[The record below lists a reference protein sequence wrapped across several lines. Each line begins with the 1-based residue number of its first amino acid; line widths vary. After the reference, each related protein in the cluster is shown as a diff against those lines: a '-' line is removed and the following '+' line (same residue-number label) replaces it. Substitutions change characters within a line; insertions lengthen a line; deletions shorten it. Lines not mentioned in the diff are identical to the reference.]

1 MFRKRTNSTDPRTDA
16 GVISNSAIGNEQ
28 EVAAARALL
37 SDDVFD
43 GTTNHE
49 TFDIPERDDE
59 SPAPPPVW
67 ERRKSMIVRAEERE
81 REQRIQR
88 ELHTYQAEQ
97 DAHRK
102 AQEEADSAAKSGK
115 GLFKRSKSKNALDKP
130 ARITDQ
136 APSRGSKKM
145 SPNLKIPVTSSRRRP
160 HSMLQMTSSSGNSAQ
175 SASYPSAPSDSDLN
189 EKLGAL
195 DTFGAPAATHSG
207 EDLDSPLPMP
217 NAAFLNGGYSSPGH
231 SRRSSSSSLKG
242 SPSRRTSAYGSPL
255 GLTGEG
261 LSMSLA
267 PIPAVPDQSNPTRP
281 ATERPLDTVRQM
293 SMRSERNLE
302 HMLSGATTPRDHGSY
317 NNGGK
322 RRSKVPLQAGVI
334 LDESI
339 WPSAPV
345 IMAEPVALAKSLRSR
360 STVSLVSLGR
370 NNKTVSR
377 STPNSP
383 LIKGKQTADALS
395 PVTSRSTMG
404 RNSAFGSPVAAARE
418 YMIPISQR
426 EGGYAIAATM
436 HGGVNNGY
444 GSRAGSADFGRSMG
458 YNRYSVDS
466 GMDEVR
472 LSFYGLKEES

>member
-1 MFRKRTNSTDPRTDA
+1 MM
-16 GVISNSAIGNEQ
+16 
-28 EVAAARALL
+28 

-49 TFDIPERDDE
+49 TFDIPERDEE

-67 ERRKSMIVRAEERE
+67 ERRKSMIVRAEERD

-88 ELHTYQAEQ
+88 ELQTYQAEQ
-97 DAHRK
+97 DAQRK
-102 AQEEADSAAKSGK
+102 AQEEADLANKSGK

-136 APSRGSKKM
+136 TPSRGSKEM
-145 SPNLKIPVTSSRRRP
+145 SPSLKIPVTSSRRRP
-160 HSMLQMTSSSGNSAQ
+160 HSMLQMTSSSGNSSQ
-175 SASYPSAPSDSDLN
+175 SASYPSAPSDQDLN
-189 EKLGAL
+189 GRLASY
-195 DTFGAPAATHSG
+195 DNIGAPVAAHSS

-231 SRRSSSSSLKG
+231 SRRSSASSVRG
-242 SPSRRTSAYGSPL
+242 SPSRRSSAYGSPL
-255 GLTGEG
+255 GLSGEG
-261 LSMSLA
+261 LP
-267 PIPAVPDQSNPTRP
+267 PIPAVPDQSNPTRL

-293 SMRSERNLE
+293 SMRSERNSDQ
-302 HMLSGATTPRDHGSY
+302 MSSGAITPREHGSY
-317 NNGGK
+317 GHGAK
-322 RRSKVPLQAGVI
+322 RRSKVPVPAAGVI

-370 NNKTVSR
+370 NNKTMSR
-377 STPNSP
+377 STPTSP
-383 LIKGKQTADALS
+383 LIKGKSNVDALS
-395 PVTSRSTMG
+395 PVSSHSTMG
-404 RNSAFGSPVAAARE
+404 RNSAYGSPVVAARE

-436 HGGVNNGY
+436 QAGAGNGY
-444 GSRAGSADFGRSMG
+444 GSRANSVDFGRSMG

-472 LSFYGLKEES
+472 FPFTQRERI